1 MIYRASF
8 ALMLGKKDLVARF
21 MSLAMKSRTI
31 HKKRIPK
38 QKIDYCARDVFGL
51 SLNSKLNL
59 HFEY

>member
-1 MIYRASF
+1 
-8 ALMLGKKDLVARF
+8 MLGKKDLVARF

-31 HKKRIPK
+31 QKKRIPK